1 VLGHKALGACTH
13 LACTLYSRVA
23 CTHALCGRA
32 VRKRMVWQA
41 LHAMLCCVRYAC
53 FVCLGW
59 RACQTPGEVTVKA
72 NARGRNG
79 SAMRRFCK
87 RRRQATLRTAQPRA
101 PYSSMVKT
109 SSAPMWGT
117 ARRCWCQKLG
127 TSPRAKRWR
136 RSTNLNKL
144 PRLTESVHSA
154 AR

>member
-1 VLGHKALGACTH
+1 MYSPCMYFVLTRCM
-13 LACTLYSRVA
+13 YSRVVRESGQEEDGVA
-23 CTHALCGRA
+23 STPCSAL
-32 VRKRMVWQA
+32 
-41 LHAMLCCVRYAC
+41 LCVLCLLCVRGMAR
-53 FVCLGW
+53 VP
-59 RACQTPGEVTVKA
+59 CQTPGEVTVKA

-144 PRLTESVHSA
+144 PRLTESEHSA